1 MNTTNFK
8 KELLEEKGKVEREI
22 KELKDIIKNSNSN
35 DIIESFDDADFRNQK
50 MENIDI
56 KNRLEATLKDINNAL
71 LKISK
76 NKYGKCENCKKQI
89 EDKRLKMYPT
99 AKYCMHCVVKFE
111 K

>member
-99 AKYCMHCVVKFE
+99 AKYCMHCVVRFE